1 MCSFFKCGAG
11 TAYRIV
17 SVCLKP
23 TYFCTEGVCT
33 KIDIYVPK
41 WTVPIFCMYR
51 SDCTDIDIQCTET
64 GCTEKMYRKCMYR
77 NCHVPKATYPEDT
90 SSVCVIVV
98 PDRRRNSCL
107 SLMYDSLHGL
117 AGISTSP
124 FRRSY
129 KHTRSA
135 DGDTF
140 CVLSSQTNPYK
151 YSLYPRT
158 IADWNALPASV
169 KSRPVM
175 SFHSFVLLYHMFQL
189 DQLHLTTLQSRQ

>member
-1 MCSFFKCGAG
+1 MQQLPGIPA
-11 TAYRIV
+11 
-17 SVCLKP
+17 LL
-23 TYFCTEGVCT
+23 
-33 KIDIYVPK
+33 
-41 WTVPIFCMYR
+41 
-51 SDCTDIDIQCTET
+51 
-64 GCTEKMYRKCMYR
+64 
-77 NCHVPKATYPEDT
+77 
-90 SSVCVIVV
+90 VIVNSWRRCIV
-98 PDRRRNSCL
+98 GLVVLLNERDYKSMTSVSSLISQLGWQTLSDRRRNSCL
-107 SLMYDSLHGL
+107 SLMYNSLHGL

-124 FRRSY
+124 FRHSY